1 MKYRSK
7 KRFFNLLKRFLL
19 EIINLNFTFKIIFFK
34 KLNNKNIV
42 KKLFLIFSFKIK
54 IKIIFYFLLYKYF
67 QFIKLFSY
75 LI

>member
-1 MKYRSK
+1 MKYRNK